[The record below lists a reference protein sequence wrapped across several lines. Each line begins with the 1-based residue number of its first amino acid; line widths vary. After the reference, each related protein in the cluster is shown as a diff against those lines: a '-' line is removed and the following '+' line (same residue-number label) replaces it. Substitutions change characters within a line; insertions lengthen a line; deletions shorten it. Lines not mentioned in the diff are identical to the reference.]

1 MRGAELAGPS
11 HHRSTLTAVERADLE
26 ALAREIGY
34 EVGMMA
40 ASAAFHRLRLEL
52 ERVVSFS
59 LIEACL
65 LHARNLDDFLGKPAP
80 RPGEVLAIHYQPSW
94 IPHRFI
100 DRDERRAINTRL
112 ARVTVSRAS
121 ANVEWLVPLARRGLD
136 AFGAFVASLDPEAA
150 GWFRDDLAEAERAL
164 AMVS

>member
-1 MRGAELAGPS
+1 VEQAE
-11 HHRSTLTAVERADLE
+11 LE
-26 ALAREIGY
+26 ALAPEVGY

-40 ASAAFHRLRLEL
+40 ATAAFHHGHRQLSLDV

-80 RPGEVLAIHYQPSW
+80 RPGDVLAVHYQPSW
-94 IPHRFI
+94 IPQRFL

-112 ARVTVSRAS
+112 AHVTMSRAS
-121 ANVEWLVPLARRGLD
+121 ANVQWLVPLARRGLD

-150 GWFRDDLAEAERAL
+150 GWFRDDVAEAERML
-164 AMVS
+164 ATVSGERPQEAPGGP

>member
-1 MRGAELAGPS
+1 M
-11 HHRSTLTAVERADLE
+11 ERAHLE
-26 ALAREIGY
+26 ALAREVGY

-40 ASAAFHRLRLEL
+40 ASAAFHRLSPEL

-65 LHARNLDDFLGKPAP
+65 LHARNLDDFLGRANP
-80 RPGEVLAIHYQPSW
+80 RPGDVLAVHYQPSW
-94 IPHRFI
+94 RPRHFL

-112 ARVTVSRAS
+112 AHVNMNRAS

-150 GWFRDDLAEAERAL
+150 GWFRDDLAEAEHAL
-164 AMVS
+164 AEVPRDRSAETPRG